1 MSGVALSHLRGL
13 PEPGFAARRVLLRHK
28 PKPGGKIAP
37 APEGGQVTGKCLDRK
52 RRDRNHAR
60 HGLCSAHQV
69 GFLGGTSHLRVK
81 LCNTRIQPLN
91 LPQIHPAEVTNLSMQ
106 RGVITCD
113 CVRES
118 LEMGRPAGRD
128 QSVFGEVAA

>member
-1 MSGVALSHLRGL
+1 MVCARRTKSAFLAAHRIFALSS
-13 PEPGFAARRVLLRHK
+13 ATRVFS
-28 PKPGGKIAP
+28 P
-37 APEGGQVTGKCLDRK
+37 
-52 RRDRNHAR
+52 
-60 HGLCSAHQV
+60 S
-69 GFLGGTSHLRVK
+69 
-81 LCNTRIQPLN
+81 
-91 LPQIHPAEVTNLSMQ
+91 IHPAEVTNLGMQ